1 MMLQPKKNVFGP
13 AAVQALTL
21 AFKVLL
27 MALFP
32 TKPVNPIPVVKS
44 LF

>member
-1 MMLQPKKNVFGP
+1 MFQPKKNVSGT
-13 AAVQALTL
+13 AAVQAVTQ
-21 AFKVLL
+21 AFKAHL